1 MSENIVIIRMN
12 ETIQICEQCEK
23 PIPKFECIYIM
34 GKKRRITCKACWDS
48 TFESMFKKFQMHKY
62 IEKSKREFELLLK
75 ESTPE
80 QILDIF
86 QSLTGVDPKSL
97 VKELDDEDKKKAED
111 IASDV
116 SQVIVDIKE
125 ADVANAGAKWVKCNN
140 VPLVMSEEIIIQKGE
155 EPSKE
160 YTMNC

>member
-1 MSENIVIIRMN
+1 MSENIVIIRMT
-12 ETIQICEQCEK
+12 ETIHICEHCEK
-23 PIPKFECIYIM
+23 CIPKFDFIYIM

-86 QSLTGVDPKSL
+86 QSLTGIDPKSL
-97 VKELDDEDKKKAED
+97 LTKPEDEDKT

-125 ADVANAGAKWVKCNN
+125 ADAANANAK
-140 VPLVMSEEIIIQKGE
+140 
-155 EPSKE
+155 
-160 YTMNC
+160 